1 MFTSYVKNKDSQD
14 SIIFGDGNQGK
25 VKGLGKIAIS
35 NEHSISNVF
44 LVESLGYNLLSVSQ
58 LRNMGYNCLFT
69 NVDVSVFRR
78 SDDSIAFKGV
88 LEGQLYL
95 VDFDRAE
102 LDTCLIAKTNMGW
115 LWHRR
120 LAHVGM
126 KNLHKLLKGEHI
138 LGLTNVH
145 FEKDRICSACHAGKQ
160 VRIHHPHKNIM
171 TIDRP
176 LELLHMDL
184 FSPIVYICI
193 GRCKYCL
200 VIVDDYSRFTWV
212 FFL

>member
-1 MFTSYVKNKDSQD
+1 
-14 SIIFGDGNQGK
+14 
-25 VKGLGKIAIS
+25 
-35 NEHSISNVF
+35 
-44 LVESLGYNLLSVSQ
+44 
-58 LRNMGYNCLFT
+58 
-69 NVDVSVFRR
+69 
-78 SDDSIAFKGV
+78 V

-138 LGLTNVH
+138 LGLTN
-145 FEKDRICSACHAGKQ
+145 A
-160 VRIHHPHKNIM
+160 HHPHKNIM
-171 TIDRP
+171 TTDRP

-184 FSPIVYICI
+184 FGPIAYISI
-193 GRCKYCL
+193 GGSKYCL
-200 VIVDDYSRFTWV
+200 VIVDDYSRFT
-212 FFL
+212 